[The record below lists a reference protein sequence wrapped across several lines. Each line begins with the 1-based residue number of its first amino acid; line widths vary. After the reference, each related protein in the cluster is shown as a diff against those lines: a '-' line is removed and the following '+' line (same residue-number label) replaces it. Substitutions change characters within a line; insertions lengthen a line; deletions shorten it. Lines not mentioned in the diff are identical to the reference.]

1 MAAQHRTP
9 GPAKGYRPRMFLVIL
24 GLVLAIVGRALRAA
38 DRSLQ
43 TAGKVL
49 GALGPMLVVA
59 GLLLSAAVVVEVG
72 TVGVIKLFGKVNP
85 DVIEPGLHLVNPLAN
100 VVEVDVRTRNY
111 TMSAV
116 HDEGQKAGDDA
127 IRALTSD
134 GLEVVIDVTVLYRVT
149 AVEAPRLLSEVG
161 LDYED
166 VIVRPIARSRIRD
179 ATVYYQAVQLYT
191 EKRDEF
197 QLRVSDAITN
207 ELKARGI
214 VVESLLVR
222 NIALPESVKAS
233 IEEKIR
239 AEQDSQKMVFV
250 LQKESQEAERKRVE
264 AQGIADYQRIMSSNL
279 GDNQLRYE
287 QIKAMRDLATSAN
300 AKVIVMSPNTP
311 VILDAK

>member
-1 MAAQHRTP
+1 ML
-9 GPAKGYRPRMFLVIL
+9 LVIL
-24 GLVLAIVGRALRAA
+24 GLVLTIVGRALRAA
-38 DRSLQ
+38 DRSVQ
-43 TAGKVL
+43 AVGKVL

-59 GLLLSAAVVVEVG
+59 GLLLSAAVVVEAG
-72 TVGVIKLFGKVNP
+72 TVGVVKLFGKVAD
-85 DVIEPGLHLVNPLAN
+85 DVLEPGLHLVNPLAN

-111 TMSAV
+111 TMSSV
-116 HDEGQKAGDDA
+116 RDEGRQAGDDA

-134 GLEVVIDVTVLYRVT
+134 GLEVVIDVTVLYRVLPT
-149 AVEAPRLLSEVG
+149 DAPSLLTEVG
-161 LDYED
+161 LAYED

-197 QLRVSDAITN
+197 QLRVSDAITS
-207 ELKARGI
+207 ELKTRGI
-214 VVESLLVR
+214 LVESLLIR
-222 NIALPESVKAS
+222 NIALPESVKAA

-264 AQGIADYQRIMSSNL
+264 AQGISDYQRIMSINL

-287 QIKAMRDLATSAN
+287 QIKAMRELATSAN
-300 AKVIVMSPNTP
+300 AKVIVMSNDTP